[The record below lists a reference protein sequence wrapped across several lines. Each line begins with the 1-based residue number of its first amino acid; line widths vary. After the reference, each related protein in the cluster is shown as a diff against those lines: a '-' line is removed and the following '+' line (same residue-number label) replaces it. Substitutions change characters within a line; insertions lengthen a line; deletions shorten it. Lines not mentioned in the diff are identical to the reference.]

1 MKKNSL
7 LITIASCLVM
17 SQAHAIEPVYDGE
30 DGIRAMVFETNC
42 LACHSSELTGADR
55 NNAPAGADYD
65 TYSDASKNGGGAV
78 SRGVTAMDMPPA
90 SSAAPALTDEQKQA
104 LKNWKALGFPKAVLP
119 TVYSADTAE
128 LSLPQV
134 YLKDANGDITLQW
147 KANMKLI
154 SGSNPVQ
161 FELLNA
167 DEISSPEE

>member
-7 LITIASCLVM
+7 LITITSCLVM

-42 LACHSSELTGADR
+42 LGCHSSELSGANRNGAPDGADF
-55 NNAPAGADYD
+55 D
-65 TYSDASKNGGGAV
+65 TYSEASKNGGGAV

-90 SSAAPALTDEQKQA
+90 SVSNALTDEQKQA
-104 LKNWKALGFPKAVLP
+104 LKNWKVLGFPKAVLP

-167 DEISSPEE
+167 DEISAPEE

>member
-30 DGIRAMVFETNC
+30 DGIRAMVFQTNC
-42 LACHSSELTGADR
+42 LGCHSTELSGAAR
-55 NNAPAGADYD
+55 NGAPAGADYD
-65 TYSDASKNGGGAV
+65 TYSDASKNGDGAV
-78 SRGVTAMDMPPA
+78 NRGVTAMDMPPA
-90 SSAAPALTDEQKQA
+90 SASNPLTDEQKQA
-104 LKNWKALGFPKAVLP
+104 LKNWKALGFPESVLP
-119 TVYSADTAE
+119 AVYSSDSAN
-128 LSLPQV
+128 LSLPYV
-134 YLKDANGDITLQW
+134 YLEDENGDISLKW

-167 DEISSPEE
+167 DEISSPE

>member
-17 SQAHAIEPVYDGE
+17 TQAHAIEPVYDGE

-42 LACHSSELTGADR
+42 LGCHSSELTGADR
-55 NNAPAGADYD
+55 NGAPAGADFD
-65 TYSDASKNGGGAV
+65 TYSEASEHGEGAV
-78 SRGVTAMDMPPA
+78 NRGVIAMDMPPA
-90 SSAAPALTDEQKQA
+90 SVSNALTDMQKQA

-119 TVYSADTAE
+119 TIYSADTAE

-154 SGSNPVQ
+154 PGSDPLE

-167 DEISSPEE
+167 DEISASE